1 MILLMASTFIIGILS
16 GSLIMALCVAL
27 GRERENEER

>member
-1 MILLMASTFIIGILS
+1 MILLMVTTFIIGILS
-16 GSLIMALCVAL
+16 GSLIMALCVTL